1 MNERKI
7 ERVSKAI
14 CQAAGRYFNPQS
26 PCPQC
31 YNTETKKEECN
42 MWNTFRSEAI
52 AAINAIK
59 GF

>member
-14 CQAAGRYFNPQS
+14 CQAAGKYFNPQD
-26 PCPQC
+26 PCPHC
-31 YNTETKKEECN
+31 YNTDTKKEECH
-42 MWNTFRSEAI
+42 MWNTFRAEAI